1 MLDILKASLKGVPI
15 VKKGDYHY
23 FVHPITDGV
32 PELQPSLIE
41 EITSYIA
48 KNAETNV
55 DKIVTIEAMGIHI
68 GTALSLK
75 TGIPMVIIRKRMYGL
90 PGEIAVHQATGY
102 SKGELYLNG
111 IHKGDKVLIVDD
123 VISTGGTMRAT
134 IEALK
139 IAGAEIKDI
148 FVVFSRGNGVEELM
162 KMGYNARALIDV
174 DVSEGKVI
182 IKRSAD
188 E

>member
-148 FVVFSRGNGVEELM
+148 FVVFSRGNGIEELM